1 MTTQRKTPWQCHSIS
16 THQASHQPIPNNG
29 KWSMRGLTSFLSF
42 LTTAF
47 EGGFQQPIAIQ
58 AHRTRRFRLL
68 ASVFSQVI
76 DEGDSL
82 CNHSDGSCH
91 DNHNRYHVLVLL
103 PHVSCLLFT
112 LQRYCQRRK
121 ERQCISRLFAFTLKS
136 WYASSLWGQT
146 GNHERRTCQRGT
158 YMCDVCFHNITA
170 LWRDHVRG
178 PHARHEGSRP
188 RAPMG
193 QSQKN
198 ARDYSLGR
206 ILSFFSSS

>member
-47 EGGFQQPIAIQ
+47 EEGFQQPIAIQ
-58 AHRTRRFRLL
+58 AHRTQRFRLL

-136 WYASSLWGQT
+136 WYASSLWGANWQPWT
-146 GNHERRTCQRGT
+146 S
-158 YMCDVCFHNITA
+158 YMSKGHI
-170 LWRDHVRG
+170 HVRRVL
-178 PHARHEGSRP
+178 PQYHCTLTRSCPRTACPSRRQQTEGTNGTKSKKRP
-188 RAPMG
+188 G
-193 QSQKN
+193 
-198 ARDYSLGR
+198 L
-206 ILSFFSSS
+206 